1 LNTDFFKT
9 KNRREF
15 LKDGL
20 RTVLFGGF
28 IFTSVLLGSK
38 KNRDKDSTSS
48 CPVNLPCDN
57 CSKLKN
63 CEKPKAMHLK
73 QEQGALKHESP
84 SMKKGTTNAKQ

>member
-1 LNTDFFKT
+1 MSHNYLKT
-9 KNRREF
+9 KTRREF

-28 IFTSVLLGSK
+28 IFTSVVLGSK
-38 KNRDKDSTSS
+38 KYRDKDSAST
-48 CPVNLPCDN
+48 CPVNLPCNN

-73 QEQGALKHESP
+73 QEQNALKHELP
-84 SMKKGTTNAKQ
+84 SMQKGTTNAK

>member
-1 LNTDFFKT
+1 MKNDFFKIKT
-9 KNRREF
+9 RREF

-38 KNRDKDSTSS
+38 KYKDKDSTST
-48 CPVNLPCDN
+48 CPVNLPCNN
-57 CSKLKN
+57 CSKLKI

-84 SMKKGTTNAKQ
+84 SMQKGTTNAK